1 MGDTIYDASKTARQ
15 HAERN
20 SPADHP
26 PVGPLPVVLTPEY
39 QQVVEDSARGEAVI
53 VGLLAEIRALNAV
66 LEEIARLGEVEIYPA
81 RFEFRCRFCGSYAP
95 GQHASY
101 PLPSGCPGKIIER
114 LREEGT

>member
-1 MGDTIYDASKTARQ
+1 MGETIYDASKNLLLRPSATNR
-15 HAERN
+15 
-20 SPADHP
+20 ADHP
-26 PVGPLPVVLTPEY
+26 PAGPLPVALTPEGK
-39 QQVVEDSARGEAVI
+39 QVVEGTARGEAVI

-95 GQHASY
+95 SQHASY